1 VKPDTADWR
10 RLDTEGYD
18 WRGARVRR
26 IVRVL
31 RNNASEEL
39 RDLRIIK
46 RLYRTERAWRK
57 GDTVHG

>member
-10 RLDTEGYD
+10 RLDTEGCD
-18 WRGARVRR
+18 WRAARVRR

-31 RNNASEEL
+31 RNNAGKEL
-39 RDLRIIK
+39 RDLRITK